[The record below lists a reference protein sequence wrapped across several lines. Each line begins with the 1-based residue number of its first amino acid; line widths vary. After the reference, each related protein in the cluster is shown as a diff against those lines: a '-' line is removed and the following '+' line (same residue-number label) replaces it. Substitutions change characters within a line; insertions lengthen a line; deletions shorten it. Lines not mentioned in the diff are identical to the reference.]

1 MIKMIILQYVN
12 TKSMSYFCSLK
23 AWKFTKISLLIL
35 WLMEFFFIFSEGA
48 ACSSSISITSAI
60 TTNEVTVSG
69 FSSTAAFNSIYV
81 SSSKNFYNMYHPGT
95 PDNCVVV
102 KVNSSDSNV
111 WITALVF
118 YPVVKGF
125 AVDSSEQNIYILS
138 RISSPDVINLN
149 TVDGSFVS
157 AKTL

>member
-1 MIKMIILQYVN
+1 MIILQYAN
-12 TKSMSYFCSLK
+12 TNSKSYFCCVK
-23 AWKFTKISLLIL
+23 AWKLTKISLLML
-35 WLMEFFFIFSEGA
+35 WLMEFFFIFSEEA
-48 ACSSSISITSAI
+48 ACSSSISSTSTI
-60 TTNEVTVSG
+60 TTNEITVSG

-81 SSSKNFYNMYHPGT
+81 SSSKNFYNMYHPGS

-111 WITALVF
+111 WMTALVF

-138 RISSPDVINLN
+138 RINSPDVINLS
-149 TVDGSFVS
+149 TQDGSFVS